1 MSSVAIPSARVSSW
15 PTFSSRPFTLTRTQA
30 RVAALVLTTV
40 VALGFRVAGLS
51 TYGLSEDEVNKVRAI
66 EQYQSGHFS
75 ANAEHPMLM
84 KLAIWGTVELQRAW
98 NLAVPPHRKIAFET
112 AVRLPNAVAGAATT
126 AVLFGVAELLFG
138 TGVAVVASTLW
149 ALDVNAIAINRI
161 GKEDSFL
168 LLFFLLAIWCYERA
182 KVQGATDPEGAQ
194 RWYTASGASFGLML
208 ASKYFPH
215 FLGLYALYN
224 TITDREPGANRP
236 DRWRHYGAMLVT
248 FLAANVAVL
257 MPETWRY
264 CVSYVQGGMLPHH
277 GYLYAGHLY
286 INNIPISPL
295 GLPVTYYLRFVAT
308 KLPLAVLTF
317 AAVGLVE
324 MARHRNERGFVLLR
338 VLVVFLLVPYSLMAA
353 KFLRYTLP
361 LVATIDLMAA
371 VGFITL
377 LRRSAWHQPSD
388 RRSAESSRSAGPVT
402 AAALTLTLATAVVAP
417 VAAAPFYS
425 LYQNPLGDRLAAP
438 GATFSEETYDF
449 GVREAVKAVLE
460 AARPSAVIVSDAP
473 GVVRQ
478 CLIDGGRWDI
488 RARSLSGEGI
498 PYGPE
503 ETWVIV
509 QDEHTT
515 FENRDVVEQLRQRV
529 RPWREFRARN
539 VLAAQLFR
547 LEGR

>member
-1 MSSVAIPSARVSSW
+1 
-15 PTFSSRPFTLTRTQA
+15 
-30 RVAALVLTTV
+30 
-40 VALGFRVAGLS
+40 VALGFRVAALS
-51 TYGLSEDEVNKVRAI
+51 TYGLSDDEVNKVRAV
-66 EQYQSGHFS
+66 EQYRSGHFS

-84 KLAIWGTVELQRAW
+84 KLAIWTTVELQRAW
-98 NLAVPPHRKIAFET
+98 NLAVPPNRTISFET
-112 AVRLPNAVAGAATT
+112 AIRLPNAAAGAATT
-126 AVLFGVAELLFG
+126 AVLFGMAELLFG

-182 KVQGATDPEGAQ
+182 KVQGVTDPEGAQ

-215 FLGLYALYN
+215 FIGLYALYN

-236 DRWRHYGAMLVT
+236 VRWRHYGAMLVA
-248 FLAANVAVL
+248 FLAADVAVL

-264 CVSYVQGGMLPHH
+264 CVSYLQGGMLSHH
-277 GYLYAGHLY
+277 GYLYAGQLY
-286 INNIPISPL
+286 VNNIPISPL
-295 GLPVTYYLRFVAT
+295 GLPVTFYLRFVAT
-308 KLPLAVLTF
+308 KVPFVVLAF
-317 AAVGLVE
+317 AAAGLVE
-324 MARHRNERGFVLLR
+324 MVRHRNERGFVLLR
-338 VLVVFLLVPYSLMAA
+338 VLIVFLLVPYSLMAA

-361 LVATIDLMAA
+361 LVATLDLMAA
-371 VGFITL
+371 VGFITI
-377 LRRSAWHQPSD
+377 LRRSERLQPSD
-388 RRSAESSRSAGPVT
+388 RRSPQGSRYLRLVTPV
-402 AAALTLTLATAVVAP
+402 ALMLTLATVVAAP
-417 VAAAPFYS
+417 LAAAPFYS

-449 GVREAVKAVLE
+449 GVREAVQAVLE
-460 AARPSAVIVSDAP
+460 VAQPSAVIVSDAA

-478 CLIDGGRWDI
+478 YLTDGGRSDVHV
-488 RARSLSGEGI
+488 RSFSGQGI

-509 QDEHTT
+509 QNEHIT

-529 RPWREFRARN
+529 RPWREFYAGN